1 MKNLYERLKPSIR
14 KNIQD
19 DLKRYPS
26 STRVLIKTFKS
37 NELWQDLKVSDIQ
50 RLVLW
55 SNMSL
60 TEISHNDLL
69 YGDKFLLNDDD
80 EYIVSITG

>member
-1 MKNLYERLKPSIR
+1 MKNLYDRLKPSIR
-14 KNIQD
+14 KSIQE
-19 DLKRYPS
+19 DLKRYPA
-26 STRVLIKTFKS
+26 STRILIKTFKS
-37 NELWQDLKVSDIQ
+37 NDLWQDLKVSDVQ

-60 TEISHNDLL
+60 VEISHNDLM
-69 YGDKFLLNDDD
+69 YGDKFLVNDD

>member
-1 MKNLYERLKPSIR
+1 MKYKKLSEKI
-14 KNIQD
+14 
-19 DLKRYPS
+19 
-26 STRVLIKTFKS
+26 IKTFKS
-37 NELWQDLKVSDIQ
+37 NDLWQDLKVSDIQ

-60 TEISHNDLL
+60 TEISHNDLM
-69 YGDKFLLNDDD
+69 YGDKFLVNDD

>member
-19 DLKRYPS
+19 DLKRCPA
-26 STRVLIKTFKS
+26 STRILIKTFKS
-37 NELWQDLKVSDIQ
+37 NALWQDLKVSDVQ

-60 TEISHNDLL
+60 TEISHNDLM
-69 YGDKFLLNDDD
+69 YGDKFLVNDWN